1 MIWSGV
7 APGHTGWGRTAHT
20 SRWRYRRRII
30 GRRWTWKR
38 SKKDVNCQID
48 PSALLLVS
56 IEKLLR
62 KSLRIIQI
70 RTDRRNISW
79 RRVVNR
85 FTQPRYHAKYS
96 NGTQATLLES
106 ECSRHYSKRATP
118 LMLGKVILH
127 AYICI
132 KHTIHHKRWRLTC
145 LNITSTSTPRQLT
158 RTRKRFKFHIK
169 KTMTSIKTAGYLTS
183 LR

>member
-1 MIWSGV
+1 M
-7 APGHTGWGRTAHT
+7 
-20 SRWRYRRRII
+20 
-30 GRRWTWKR
+30 
-38 SKKDVNCQID
+38 NCQID
-48 PSALLLVS
+48 PYVLLLFR

-96 NGTQATLLES
+96 NGTQATLLEG
-106 ECSRHYSKRATP
+106 ECSRHYSKRTTP

-132 KHTIHHKRWRLTC
+132 KHTIHHKLTC

-158 RTRKRFKFHIK
+158 RTRKRFQFHIK

>member
-7 APGHTGWGRTAHT
+7 VPGHTGWGRTVHM
-20 SRWRYRRRII
+20 SRWRYRPRII

-48 PSALLLVS
+48 PSVLLLFR

-79 RRVVNR
+79 RRVINR
-85 FTQPRYHAKYS
+85 FIQVRYHAKYS
-96 NGTQATLLES
+96 NGAQATLLES
-106 ECSRHYSKRATP
+106 ECSRHYSKRATS

-132 KHTIHHKRWRLTC
+132 KHTIHHKLTC

-158 RTRKRFKFHIK
+158 RTRKRFQFHIK